1 MRTIEI
7 DTHKYEIRAL
17 KRKEVKQLR
26 KNGYILTALD
36 PKTAE
41 DAMDIVFEMVFTSEQ
56 LTQIDE
62 MPNPDALK
70 LWSGILKETYGAPD
84 EEKN

>member
-36 PKTAE
+36 PQTAE
-41 DAMDIVFEMVFTSEQ
+41 DAMDQVFQLVFSPEQ
-56 LTQIDE
+56 ISQIDE
-62 MPNPDALK
+62 RPNPDALK